1 MALTNSIDFASVCL
15 YKYVFTLPFTSK
27 ILKGRAVVMITYS
40 LRRNL
45 VLGGL
50 LLLLGPYVLSGCAAN
65 VTRSIPVTPVRPGI
79 VLFAYKDAKIE
90 GGHHEGLLQV
100 RQPWIFGISKAQKI
114 CSTEMRAS
122 LQHSPLFPS

>member
-1 MALTNSIDFASVCL
+1 
-15 YKYVFTLPFTSK
+15 
-27 ILKGRAVVMITYS
+27 MITYS

-65 VTRSIPVTPVRPGI
+65 VTRSIPVTPVRPGMVDIAPNLKSSRLGI